1 MRISP
6 RGIVFFVFFLVQ
18 FSVVFGQEPLAV
30 PYRLDQEKEAYPEV
44 KNYLFI
50 LPELDRSFD
59 ISEVIGQDPSVFL
72 GYTTFQ
78 RKHPKADYY
87 WTKLTIENQ
96 FDRDVNMVY
105 YPGDKHT
112 NFAEV
117 YVYDPVTDRHK
128 MLQTGVL
135 VPRSEKSLPY
145 NRNQVSVPLFIK
157 ANSSITVFAKMWNVD
172 GHAVDF
178 KANLVPMEQWH
189 LQNTNLNWWQGLFQG
204 VLWLLIIYN
213 FVLFLFLKRAHTIY
227 YVGYVAVTSL
237 YFLNYYGLTSQTRLG
252 EYPYLY
258 LVFYLLSTSLMPVL
272 YLQFQRNFLKTYK
285 RIPNWDAFMRL
296 LIFVRLAEV
305 LGMTL
310 VLLANNNF
318 EFLQRVH
325 RSYVYVESLCFLVL
339 LFAFWKHTREASM
352 FIIVGSL
359 FLHVGL
365 VSSILINQLYDTQNA
380 NYVFQLGVLV
390 ELSLFSIAQI
400 YQLRKEQEAKLK
412 AERASQAKADFLSV
426 MSHEIRTPLNAV
438 IGSTHLL
445 LQETPREDQVENLT
459 TLKYSAE
466 NLLVLVNDI
475 LDFSKIE
482 AGKVEFVIED
492 IDVRASLSNI
502 QKALA
507 PLAQDK
513 GLELEVR
520 IENSIPE
527 TIKVDGKR
535 LSQVMTNLVSNAIKF
550 TKHGKVVMEVDL
562 LEAREDEVSLEFS
575 VADTGIGI
583 EKSKQANVFNMFTQ
597 ASSSTTREY
606 GGTGL
611 GLAIIKKLLAL
622 QGVEIKLESEPGR
635 GSRFSFVQSFQF
647 DPTSSGQLSDIAP
660 SVNFEPLGPAR
671 ILLVED
677 NHVNIT
683 MAKKFLKKWGLEVD
697 VAMNGQEALDMVDIT
712 PYDVILM
719 DLQMPVMDGYTA
731 TQEIRKFARE
741 LPIIAL
747 TASALADVRD
757 KVFSSGMNDFVTKP
771 FNPNELYRKIRKQLV
786 NNDTAVTR

>member
-1 MRISP
+1 
-6 RGIVFFVFFLVQ
+6 
-18 FSVVFGQEPLAV
+18 VFGQASLAV

-50 LPELDRSFD
+50 LPEVGKSLG
-59 ISEVIGQDPSVFL
+59 ISEVIGQDPSVFM
-72 GYTTFQ
+72 GYSTFVQ
-78 RKHPKADYY
+78 KRPSAEFF
-87 WTKLTIENQ
+87 WTKLTIKNQ
-96 FDRDVNMVY
+96 FDKDLNLVY
-105 YPGDKHT
+105 YPGDRHT
-112 NFAEV
+112 NYAEV
-117 YVYDPVTDRHK
+117 YVYRSDVDRHELYK
-128 MLQTGVL
+128 TGVL
-135 VPRSEKSLPY
+135 VPRDEKSLPH
-145 NRNQVSVPLFIK
+145 NRNQVSVPLYIG
-157 ANSSITVFAKMWNVD
+157 ANKSVTVFAKVWNID
-172 GHAVDF
+172 GHPVDF
-178 KANLVPMEQWH
+178 QANLVPMDSWQHE
-189 LQNTNLNWWQGLFQG
+189 NTNLNWWQGLFQG

-213 FVLFLFLKRAHTIY
+213 FVLFLFLKRTHTIY
-227 YVGYVAVTSL
+227 YVGYVVVTSL
-237 YFLNYYGLTSQTRLG
+237 YFLNFYGLTSQTQLG

-258 LVFYLLSTSLMPVL
+258 IAFYLASTSLMPVF
-272 YLQFQRNFLKTYK
+272 YLQFQRHFLGTFK
-285 RIPNWDAFMRL
+285 RMPNWDAFMRL
-296 LIFVRLAEV
+296 LIFVRLAEA

-325 RSYVYVESLCFLVL
+325 RTYVYVESLGFLVL
-339 LFAFWKHTREASM
+339 LFAFWRYARELSL
-352 FIIVGSL
+352 FIIIGSL
-359 FLHVGL
+359 FLHIGL
-365 VSSILINQLYDTQNA
+365 ITSLLVNELYASPNA
-380 NYVFQLGVLV
+380 NYAFQLGVLL

-400 YQLRKEQEAKLK
+400 YLLKKEQDAKLK
-412 AERASQAKADFLSV
+412 AERASQAKAEFLSV

-445 LQETPREDQVENLT
+445 LQEQPREDQLENLT

-482 AGKVEFVIED
+482 AGKVEFVVED
-492 IDVRASLSNI
+492 VDVRAIFYSI
-502 QKALA
+502 QKALT
-507 PLAQDK
+507 PLAEDK
-513 GLELEVR
+513 GLELEVKV
-520 IENSIPE
+520 EESLPD
-527 TIKVDGKR
+527 TVKVDGKR
-535 LSQVMTNLVSNAIKF
+535 LNQILTNLVSNAIKF
-550 TKHGKVVMEVDL
+550 TKHGKVVMEVDM
-562 LEAREDEVSLEFS
+562 LEAKDEQVTLEFS

-611 GLAIIKKLLAL
+611 GLAIIKNLLAL
-622 QGVEIKLESEPGR
+622 QGVDIRLESEIGR

-647 DPTSSGQLSDIAP
+647 DPTSTSGELSDVAP
-660 SVNFEPLGPAR
+660 SVNFEPLGPAKL
-671 ILLVED
+671 LLVED

-683 MAKKFLKKWGLEVD
+683 MAKKFLKKWGLQVD

-731 TQEIRKFARE
+731 TREIRKFARE

-747 TASALADVRD
+747 TASALADVRE

-771 FNPNELYRKIRKQLV
+771 FNPTELYRKIRKQLIHQNASV
-786 NNDTAVTR
+786 DR